1 MFDIGGLGPNMYN
14 IFYTPSRMNMPN
26 DERYAWWSLVA
37 WIGIM
42 FFLLMRFTTGVELLG
57 NSLGLQIVEQSAA
70 RLLGI
75 YISLIIAA
83 IIAESVIAGA
93 MAAYA
98 ATQGVESDERD
109 AMIAKRAS
117 LASYWFVAIALNV
130 IVFHV
135 LASAAFGSPLISGLN
150 LTSTTGIAFAILFV
164 LVGAEVVNRAALIWN
179 YRRS

>member
-1 MFDIGGLGPNMYN
+1 M
-14 IFYTPSRMNMPN
+14 FYTLSGSLKMANT
-26 DERYAWWSLVA
+26 ERYAWLSLVA

-42 FFLLMRFTTGVELLG
+42 FFLLMRFTTGVEILG
-57 NSLGLQIVEQSAA
+57 NSLGFEIVEQSAA

-75 YISLIIAA
+75 YISITIAA

-93 MAAYA
+93 TAAYA
-98 ATQGVESDERD
+98 ATKSDERD
-109 AMIAKRAS
+109 AMIAQRAS

-135 LASAAFGSPLISGLN
+135 LASATYGSPLISGLN
-150 LTSTTGIAFAILFV
+150 LTSTTGVAFAILFV

>member
-1 MFDIGGLGPNMYN
+1 MANA
-14 IFYTPSRMNMPN
+14 
-26 DERYAWWSLVA
+26 ERYAWLSLVA

-42 FFLLMRFTTGVELLG
+42 LFLLMRFTTGVEILG
-57 NSLGLQIVEQSAA
+57 NSLGFEIVEQSAA

-75 YISLIIAA
+75 YISITIAA

-93 MAAYA
+93 TAAYA
-98 ATQGVESDERD
+98 ATKGVESDERD
-109 AMIAKRAS
+109 AMIAQRSS

-135 LASAAFGSPLISGLN
+135 LASATYGSPLISGLN

-164 LVGAEVVNRAALIWN
+164 LVGAEIVNRAALIWN
-179 YRRS
+179 YRRT

>member
-1 MFDIGGLGPNMYN
+1 M
-14 IFYTPSRMNMPN
+14 
-26 DERYAWWSLVA
+26 AA

-42 FFLLMRFTTGVELLG
+42 FFLLMRFTTGVEILG
-57 NSLGLQIVEQSAA
+57 NSLGFEIVEQSAA

-75 YISLIIAA
+75 YISITIVA

-93 MAAYA
+93 TAAYA
-98 ATQGVESDERD
+98 ASKGIDSDERD
-109 AMIAKRAS
+109 AMISQRAS
-117 LASYWFVAIALNV
+117 LASYWFMAIMLNV

-135 LASAAFGSPLISGLN
+135 LASATYGSPLIRGLD

-164 LVGAEVVNRAALIWN
+164 LVGAEIVNRAALVWN

>member
-1 MFDIGGLGPNMYN
+1 MYN
-14 IFYTPSRMNMPN
+14 IFYTPSRMNMSN

-93 MAAYA
+93 TAAYA

-135 LASAAFGSPLISGLN
+135 LASAAFGSPLTSGLN